1 MTHPDTALDALLA
14 AADAAVLDT
23 VSANLDTDRGAA
35 LAHWHAVPT
44 EDVPLPS
51 QPDLY
56 AAYRDIHIDGAVTI
70 RTPGTEAGTGATESS
85 EAAADRPPT
94 FAELLADAYQDTTLL
109 AQLLPAGSVSSG
121 TCLLRHQ
128 LDARI
133 TYYHNRLVASGPY
146 TGQGLTGTAA
156 MHFTLAV
163 WGSARRIRRRLGQG
177 REDDVL
183 PPGAVL
189 HAISLCTSVIDA
201 METIR
206 DSLSARFGIGV
217 TAAMT

>member
-23 VSANLDTDRGAA
+23 VSANLDTGRGAA

-51 QPDLY
+51 QPDVY
-56 AAYRDIHIDGAVTI
+56 AAYRDIHIDGAVAI
-70 RTPGTEAGTGATESS
+70 RPPGTDADEHSD
-85 EAAADRPPT
+85 AADRTPT
-94 FAELLADAYQDTTLL
+94 FAELVADAYQDAKLL
-109 AQLLPAGSVSSG
+109 AQLLPPGSVSG
-121 TCLLRHQ
+121 DTCLLRNQ

-133 TYYHNRLVASGPY
+133 TYYHKRLVTSGPY

-156 MHFTLAV
+156 AHFTLAV

-177 REDDVL
+177 QDDAL

-189 HAISLCTSVIDA
+189 QAISLCTSISEA